1 MVVLKNLS
9 SQQLELRNRSRQ
21 FANDVLSQVN
31 PAIKSLHTSRE
42 RFLATAPFYESLVKE
57 GFLFNMIPQPF
68 GGGATS
74 CLDMAVM
81 AEEFYAVDSNVSLT
95 AFASILGLSPIFIA
109 GNPQQAEKH
118 LSIFLK
124 KEGKPI
130 AAFASSEPGGSA
142 NVNAPRPAVGLSTR
156 IDAAKDGWVLN
167 GSKQWVSSS
176 CGWDNKGADLLCVSG
191 RSELSETHDPEVSI
205 VILPKENINIEVEDI
220 FETVGHTAHIT
231 PRISLHDC
239 HIPKDYL
246 LGNLG
251 QGKQIIEQAFTAT
264 AALVG
269 VFAVGLMRAA
279 FDFTL
284 NYAKSENKGGL
295 HRILDYQAVGYA
307 LSDAKMQIEAVRG
320 LAYRACIA
328 QDNNEK
334 GAHELALC
342 SKVYGSETAVKMITD
357 LMRVVG
363 VDSYNKDLP
372 LSRYLMDALALPL
385 FDGGNMGVR
394 RNQYHQ
400 ILMSDSYNS
409 LDTLLE

>member
-1 MVVLKNLS
+1 MLKILS
-9 SQQLELRNRSRQ
+9 NQQIDLRNRSRQ
-21 FANDVLSQVN
+21 FANDVLSKVN
-31 PAIKSLHTSRE
+31 PAIKSLHSSQE

-68 GGGATS
+68 GGGAAG
-74 CLDMAVM
+74 CLDLAVM

-95 AFASILGLSPIFIA
+95 AFASMLGLTPIFIA
-109 GNPQQAEKH
+109 GNQQQAEKY
-118 LSIFLK
+118 LSLFLK

-142 NVNAPRPAVGLSTR
+142 NLNAPRPAVGMSTR
-156 IDAAKDGWVLN
+156 ISAALDGWVLN
-167 GSKQWVSSS
+167 GSKQWISSS

-191 RSELSETHDPEVSI
+191 RSEVNESDEPEISI
-205 VILPKENINIEVEDI
+205 VILPKENINITVAEV

-231 PRISLHDC
+231 PRVSFNNC
-239 HIPKDYL
+239 HIPKDHL
-246 LGNLG
+246 LGSLG
-251 QGKQIIEQAFTAT
+251 QGKQIIESAFTAT

-269 VFAVGLMRAA
+269 IFALGLMRAA

-284 NYAKSENKGGL
+284 NYAKTENKGGL
-295 HRILDYQAVGYA
+295 HRILDYQAVGFA
-307 LSDAKMQIEAVRG
+307 LSDAKMQIESVRS

-334 GAHELALC
+334 GARELALC
-342 SKVYGSETAVKMITD
+342 SKVFCSETAVKMITN

-363 VDSYNKDLP
+363 VDSYNTDLP

-409 LDTLLE
+409 LDTLFE